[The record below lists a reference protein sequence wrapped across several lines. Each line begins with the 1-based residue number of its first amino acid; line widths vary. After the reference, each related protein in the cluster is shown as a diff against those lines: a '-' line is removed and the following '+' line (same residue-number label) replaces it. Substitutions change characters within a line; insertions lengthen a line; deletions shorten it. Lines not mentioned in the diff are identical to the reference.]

1 MMKSS
6 TLFERGP
13 LPPFVHL
20 MSTRRHLHDRCSQ
33 AFPVFHAFPLPCII
47 LNENRRTKNGGGLRT
62 RLSSTPFGRN
72 MQLQLICNL
81 IHVLLGK
88 DVTLNHSKRGGPLQM
103 NPEYN

>member
-6 TLFERGP
+6 TLFERGS
-13 LPPFVHL
+13 LPPYVHL
-20 MSTRRHLHDRCSQ
+20 ASTRRHLRDRCSQ
-33 AFPVFHAFPLPCII
+33 AFPVFHAFSLLCII
-47 LNENRRTKNGGGLRT
+47 LNENQRTKNRGGLGT

-88 DVTLNHSKRGGPLQM
+88 GCNPKPL
-103 NPEYN
+103 